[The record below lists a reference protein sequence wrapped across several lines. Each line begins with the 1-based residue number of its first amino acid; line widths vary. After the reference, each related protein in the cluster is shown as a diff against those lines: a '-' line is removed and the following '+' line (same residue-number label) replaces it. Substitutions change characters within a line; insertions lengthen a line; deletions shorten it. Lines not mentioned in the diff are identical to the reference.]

1 MYRYFMDYDLTQ
13 YQQLENKL
21 NELSQKGLHPVHLGR
36 ISSFK
41 EKDTHY
47 YYHVDILTK
56 KPSVPQKKA
65 IRDMINDYERQ
76 AFDYVGKI
84 GKFMIFRTENKRQ
97 IPKERKKAIDE
108 QLSVREISTL
118 VYFVLAL
125 IPSLYLSYH
134 VFKQNQIS
142 YFLTNGSIILHYSI
156 FVIVIMVLLRVLHK
170 LILAH
175 NYQKEKE
182 PFLLLNKLFYIFA
195 ALSFCLIV
203 TGCILDTTDRKQK
216 HIDSQMLTLGY
227 LGLEDNFQDYSTYT
241 KTSSLIVES
250 SSYVESNQNDEAIYS
265 KEYIFHQK
273 KNINKYFDL
282 YKEDLFTNP
291 YISINKN
298 TYIINIDGQNDS
310 LLFKTKQGFVY
321 VTTNLE
327 IYDSQLYLQMIDFYK

>member
-21 NELSQKGLHPVHLGR
+21 NKLSQKGLHPVHLGK
-36 ISSFK
+36 ISSFQK
-41 EKDTHY
+41 KDAHY
-47 YYHVDILTK
+47 YYHVDFLIK
-56 KPSVPQKKA
+56 KPSIPQKKA

-76 AFDYVGKI
+76 GFDYVGKI

-97 IPKERKKAIDE
+97 IPLKRKKAMNE

-125 IPSLYLSYH
+125 IPSLYLGYH
-134 VFKQNQIS
+134 LFKQNQIS
-142 YFLTNGSIILHYSI
+142 HFLTNGSIILHYSI
-156 FVIVIMVLLRVLHK
+156 LVLVLMILLRFLHK

-175 NYQKEKE
+175 NYKKGKE
-182 PFLLLNKLFYIFA
+182 PFLLLNKLFYIFV
-195 ALSFCLIV
+195 ALSFCLII
-203 TGCILDTTDRKQK
+203 TGCILDITDRKQK
-216 HIDSQMLTLGY
+216 NIDSQMMTLGY
-227 LGLEDNFQDYSTYT
+227 LGLEDNFHDYSTYT
-241 KTSSLIVES
+241 KANSLIVES
-250 SSYVESNQNDEAIYS
+250 YSYVEANQNDEAIYS

-273 KNINKYFDL
+273 KNIDKYFDL

-291 YISINKN
+291 YITINDH

-321 VTTNLE
+321 VTTSLE
-327 IYDSQLYLQMIDFYK
+327 IYDSHLYLKIIDFYE